1 MGQQFIAPNEI
12 LPGTLAYTNQY
23 LLTGTTTSN
32 TETELF
38 ATGNTRI
45 SITSGKTSFYTV
57 DIIGK
62 RTDVVGDYGA
72 FRLQGVSNNTAN
84 TYADLG
90 GILEFVIYRT
100 NSSYVCDARVD
111 NTNKSISVYATGVSG
126 HTISW
131 RAIITTVE
139 V

>member
-1 MGQQFIAPNEI
+1 MGQQFIAANEI

-45 SITSGKTSFYTV
+45 PITSGKTSFYTV

-72 FRLQGVSNNTAN
+72 FRLQGASNNTSGA
-84 TYADLG
+84 YADIGNLVET
-90 GILEFVIYRT
+90 IVYRS
-100 NSSYVCDARVD
+100 NSNYQCDARVD
-111 NTNKSISVYATGVSG
+111 NINKSISIYVTGDTSQN
-126 HTISW
+126 ISW
-131 RAIITTVE
+131 RAVFTTVE

>member
-45 SITSGKTSFYTV
+45 PITSGKTSFYTV

-62 RTDVVGDYGA
+62 RTDVVGDYGV
-72 FRLQGVSNNTAN
+72 FRLQGASTNTAG
-84 TYADLG
+84 TYSDIGNL
-90 GILEFVIYRT
+90 IEIIVYRS
-100 NSSYVCDARVD
+100 NANYQCDARVD
-111 NTNKSISVYATGVSG
+111 NVNKSISIYVTGDVAQ
-126 HTISW
+126 TVSW
-131 RAIITTVE
+131 RAVITTVE

>member
-62 RTDVVGDYGA
+62 RTDVVGNYCA

-90 GILEFVIYRT
+90 SIVEFDIYRT
-100 NSSYVCDARVD
+100 NSSYLCDARVD

>member
-90 GILEFVIYRT
+90 SIVEFDIYRT
-100 NSSYVCDARVD
+100 NSSYLCDARVD

>member
-1 MGQQFIAPNEI
+1 MGQQFITPSEI

-23 LLTGTTTSN
+23 LLTGTTTN
-32 TETELF
+32 ATETELF

-90 GILEFVIYRT
+90 NILEMVIYRT
-100 NSSYVCDARVD
+100 NSSYLCDARVD
-111 NTNKSISVYATGVSG
+111 NTNKSLSVYVTGVSG

-131 RAIITTVE
+131 QAVITTVE

>member
-62 RTDVVGDYGA
+62 RTDIVGDYGA

-90 GILEFVIYRT
+90 DILETVIYRT